1 MGVILFL
8 IAYVLF
14 LPMTFINFLTV
25 RKKGYFK
32 STAVNIDIFANREF
46 RATWNKHLITFGGY
60 KFGKEGETISS
71 ALGKNKKQGTLTKTG
86 NILCK
91 VLDFIDKDHCI
102 KSINNL

>member
-1 MGVILFL
+1 MGLILFF

-25 RKKGYFK
+25 RKEGYFR

-46 RATWNKHLITFGGY
+46 RATWNKHLISFGGY

-71 ALGKNKKQGTLTKTG
+71 ALGKNKKQGTLSKKG
-86 NILCK
+86 QYLCNILD
-91 VLDFIDKDHCI
+91 LIEKDHCI
-102 KSINNL
+102 KSINYL